1 MMDAVVKVVCP
12 KCAAA
17 APGAPGPTPGVCP
30 HCGHPLVAPSSSEP
44 PVAAPAP
51 TACSAEPVDA
61 ADEALVADLRAAF
74 GFDGLGPEPVGEGS
88 SAGGPSATRAL
99 GLALRA
105 AVLPPGTRLGDF
117 ELLAEIGRGGMGIV
131 YRARQLSLNRE
142 VALKVLPDCTRH
154 GHLAVQRFLAEAQ
167 AAARLHHSNIVPV
180 YAQGTQGQHYYY
192 AMELIDGVALDVVI
206 RSRPELLGSS
216 TRVATSSGLRLKS
229 GAVTPAPSDVPR
241 WLRMPSRRQGSSA
254 SAGAPGPLSGSG
266 SGQTLNEVATERS
279 GAAPCFSLHDYA
291 HMARLFS
298 EVADA
303 LHYAHQNGTVH
314 RDIKPHNLLLGRDD
328 RLHLTDFGLAR
339 LMDQPHLT
347 VSGEI
352 MGTPAYMSPEQV
364 RGDREVDHRTD
375 IYSLGVTLYEVL
387 TGQKPFSGQTRAQIV
402 DAICTREPVPPR
414 RLNPGVP
421 IDLETVCLRAMEKD
435 PQRRYPTAAELAEDL
450 RRFAEGRPIRARRVS
465 WLGRAL
471 RWARR
476 HKAVTTA
483 GLSVGAVIVLAA
495 ALLWS
500 YVQNR
505 AREADRLLTEAYERL
520 VFVDYRNPDIVRG
533 TLQRAALLGAD
544 PFRLALAEALACMG
558 ANDPH
563 GALRNLDRAAHYA
576 PQDTRLGYLRAW
588 ALWRTDQHADAHAVV
603 EQTDARGGPDCA
615 EAWFFRGLA
624 LHFGDPDAAIESY
637 RRACDLRAQQRNFY
651 PQAMLH
657 LARAQNQ
664 RLYARRELDQFGE
677 VTASLEQLVRHK
689 LYGAYP
695 YYLLSIAHRLAA
707 EVHHGG
713 AGTRA
718 DNSAASR
725 HYELALEWAR
735 RGQALDPADDRPIV
749 AEAECLESMGSLAE
763 AIVARTRALA
773 ITNAD
778 VKRWENLHYRWRL
791 HYWRGEL
798 DAARQDLAAC
808 ASYDP
813 NSFFYRHLYPA
824 LIDAEQGAMEA
835 ALAHVRA
842 IADEHPG
849 AATAVLW
856 NATGLRLLGRAD
868 EAAALLSER
877 VDRVDFGAGLVP
889 PQSPAWMEALYRAML
904 SDGHVDALLAMA
916 AERPTSW
923 KLWGEAYFHAA
934 ARALAAGDRARALEY
949 LDRAYRSFD
958 DDRRYT
964 YHAKLLYVRMRESA
978 SWPPWIVLSST
989 SAPAEPHSGR
999 AAVQVSSDEGAE
1011 EGS

>member
-12 KCAAA
+12 NCAAST
-17 APGAPGPTPGVCP
+17 PGAPGPTPGVCP
-30 HCGHPLVAPSSSEP
+30 HCGHPLVAPSTSES
-44 PVAAPAP
+44 PVADPAP

-61 ADEALVADLRAAF
+61 ADEALVADLRAAY
-74 GFDGLGPEPVGEGS
+74 GLDGIGPEPAGDVWSG
-88 SAGGPSATRAL
+88 GGPGVTHAL

-105 AVLPPGTRLGDF
+105 AVLPAGTRLGDF
-117 ELLAEIGRGGMGIV
+117 ELLTEIGRGGMGIV

-180 YAQGTQGQHYYY
+180 YAQGTQGPHYYY

-206 RSRPELLGSS
+206 QSRPELLGSG
-216 TRVATSSGLRLKS
+216 TRAGGSSAVRLTSA
-229 GAVTPAPSDVPR
+229 AVPSAPSDAPR
-241 WLRMPSRRQGSSA
+241 RTWLRFRPRGPVPS
-254 SAGAPGPLSGSG
+254 PGPAPPSQPADAVPTSD
-266 SGQTLNEVATERS
+266 ER
-279 GAAPCFSLHDYA
+279 GGKRAPAAACFSLYDYA
-291 HMARLFS
+291 YVARLFS

-314 RDIKPHNLLLGRDD
+314 RDIKPHNLLLGRDG

-347 VSGEI
+347 ISGAI

-364 RGDREVDHRTD
+364 RGDRDVDHRTD

-387 TGQKPFSGQTRAQIV
+387 TGQKPFAGQTRAQVI
-402 DAICTREPVPPR
+402 DAICTREPAPPR
-414 RLNPGVP
+414 RLNPCVP
-421 IDLETVCLRAMEKD
+421 RDLETICLRAMEKD

-483 GLSVGAVIVLAA
+483 GLSVGTVIILAA
-495 ALLWS
+495 ALLWTS
-500 YVQNR
+500 VQNR

-520 VFVDYRNPDIVRG
+520 AFFDYRNPGVVRD
-533 TLQRAALLGAD
+533 TLQRAAVLRAD
-544 PFRLALAEALACMG
+544 PFRLALTEALACMG

-563 GALRNLDRAAHYA
+563 GALRNLDLAARYTPRDA
-576 PQDTRLGYLRAW
+576 RLGYLRAW
-588 ALWRTDQHADAHAVV
+588 ALWRTDQRAEARALL
-603 EQTDARGGPDCA
+603 EQIDARGGPDCA

-624 LHFGDPDAAIESY
+624 VHFDDPDAAIESY
-637 RRACDLRAQQRNFY
+637 RRACDLRAQQRDFY

-718 DNSAASR
+718 DNSATSR

-749 AEAECLESMGSLAE
+749 AEAECLESMGRLDE
-763 AIVARTRALA
+763 AIAARTRALA
-773 ITNAD
+773 VAD
-778 VKRWENLHYRWRL
+778 ANVKRWENLHYRWRL

-798 DAARQDLAAC
+798 DAARQDLDAC

-813 NSFFYRHLYPA
+813 NSFLYRHLYPA
-824 LIDAEQGAMEA
+824 LIDAEQGALEA
-835 ALAHVRA
+835 AVAHVRA
-842 IADEHPG
+842 IADEQPDD
-849 AATAVLW
+849 ATAVLW
-856 NATGLRLLGRAD
+856 AATGLRLLGRPD
-868 EAAALLSER
+868 EAAALLAER
-877 VDRVDFGAGLVP
+877 VDRVDFGTGLVP
-889 PQSPAWMEALYRAML
+889 PQTPAWMEALYKAML
-904 SDGHVDALLAMA
+904 TDGQVDALLAMA
-916 AERPTSW
+916 AGKPTSW

-934 ARALAAGDRARALEY
+934 ARLLAAGDRPRAMEY

-964 YHAKLLYVRMRESA
+964 YHARLLYIRMRESA

-989 SAPAEPHSGR
+989 CAPAEPHTGR
-999 AAVQVSSDEGAE
+999 AAEQVSSDEGAE